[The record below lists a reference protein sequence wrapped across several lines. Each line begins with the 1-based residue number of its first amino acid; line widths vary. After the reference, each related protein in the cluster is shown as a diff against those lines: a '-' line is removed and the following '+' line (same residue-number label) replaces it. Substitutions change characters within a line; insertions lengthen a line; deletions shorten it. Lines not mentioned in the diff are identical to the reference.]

1 MNDASPSPS
10 CHFFLAS
17 ISNSKKNLERFWM
30 PIRRKHA
37 TSPPSILLPCLLSS
51 SKDEEIK
58 GGAVDHQELGVG
70 MGSEVPFRSV
80 GNTLM
85 LHESAVVEACNL
97 KFAIE
102 YRMKNLDASAEA
114 LSDLPA
120 RMEEELDPV
129 TLHNQALV
137 SVESNLADSFSK
149 LQYLLGNNPCPP
161 ETFANL
167 LLLYCK
173 FEYFDLAADV
183 LAENAHLTYKLLTQY
198 QFDYL
203 DALITQQSS
212 DSEAYAKFDALTVS
226 RLNALR
232 KRHQKL
238 RETREEDNNNN
249 NARALQRAVDAVE
262 TCLDEFL
269 PTLMAQAKLLWDKAQ
284 WAQIERLFR
293 RSAEFCHGNET
304 WKLNLAHTLYMQEKY
319 KEASDCYA
327 PLVRASFD
335 KLLDVSA
342 AVLANL
348 CACYVMTSSNEEA
361 EEVMRRVEREE
372 NAQPTS
378 RNIKFISPP
387 LSHNLVIGTLYCS
400 KGNYEFGISRIV
412 RALEPCEKKLGVDTW
427 FYSKRCM
434 ASMLENIA
442 RCVIELRDEML
453 LDCLHF
459 LESCEMNGREIVTDA
474 QMLGA
479 RAGELPRTVAHEA
492 RLLRALLLQIMD

>member
-1 MNDASPSPS
+1 PSGP
-10 CHFFLAS
+10 
-17 ISNSKKNLERFWM
+17 K
-30 PIRRKHA
+30 
-37 TSPPSILLPCLLSS
+37 LS
-51 SKDEEIK
+51 
-58 GGAVDHQELGVG
+58 
-70 MGSEVPFRSV
+70 
-80 GNTLM
+80 
-85 LHESAVVEACNL
+85 
-97 KFAIE
+97 
-102 YRMKNLDASAEA
+102 
-114 LSDLPA
+114 
-120 RMEEELDPV
+120 
-129 TLHNQALV
+129 V
-137 SVESNLADSFSK
+137 S
-149 LQYLLGNNPCPP
+149 
-161 ETFANL
+161 
-167 LLLYCK
+167 
-173 FEYFDLAADV
+173 FD
-183 LAENAHLTYKLLTQY
+183 
-198 QFDYL
+198 
-203 DALITQQSS
+203 
-212 DSEAYAKFDALTVS
+212 
-226 RLNALR
+226 
-232 KRHQKL
+232 
-238 RETREEDNNNN
+238 
-249 NARALQRAVDAVE
+249 
-262 TCLDEFL
+262 
-269 PTLMAQAKLLWDKAQ
+269 
-284 WAQIERLFR
+284 

-348 CACYVMTSSNEEA
+348 CACYVMTCRGSDAASG
-361 EEVMRRVEREE
+361 
-372 NAQPTS
+372 T
-378 RNIKFISPP
+378 IKFISPP